1 MACTV
6 AKPIVDG
13 IEAQYA
19 GRLLVLRVDMQDAA
33 GKELASEYNARVT
46 PTFIFF
52 DGTGSEVWRSMG
64 TIDPQQVAASLK

>member
-19 GRLLVLRVDMQDAA
+19 GQLLVLRVDMQDAA
-33 GKELASEYNARVT
+33 GKELSSEYTARVT

-64 TIDPQQVAASLK
+64 TLDPQQVASSLK